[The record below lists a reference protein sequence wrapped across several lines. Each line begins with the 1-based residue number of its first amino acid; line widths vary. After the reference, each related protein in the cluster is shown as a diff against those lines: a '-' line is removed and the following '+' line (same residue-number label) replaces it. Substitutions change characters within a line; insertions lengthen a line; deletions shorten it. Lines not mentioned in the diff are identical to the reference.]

1 MAESGAWRTLPT
13 TRGEKPLGH
22 TSPEREMKTTPRPS
36 PTASGL
42 GRGVTTKAVPA
53 ASAVGPPSPAASS
66 SKWRWK
72 GTWPSGSKDAPQAY
86 PRGHGRTCWR
96 TSRSRRGSWRCETQG
111 ATAAARTAATLP
123 TSAPDDSGTA
133 PTLAHVAPLGR
144 AGAGALPCAVLTMPG
159 PAFLAANPGTVE
171 RFNDRFARDVPP
183 GAQADGARVR

>member
-36 PTASGL
+36 PSGTRR
-42 GRGVTTKAVPA
+42 GR
-53 ASAVGPPSPAASS
+53 
-66 SKWRWK
+66 
-72 GTWPSGSKDAPQAY
+72 
-86 PRGHGRTCWR
+86 GRTCWH

-123 TSAPDDSGTA
+123 TSAPDDSRTA
-133 PTLAHVAPLGR
+133 PTLAHVAPIGR